1 MAIKTWDNGV
11 SSLAL
16 SEIQT
21 EFGGSNPISLNEY
34 YAGGA
39 NVPSGTTGD
48 FGALPTSGT
57 IAVQKFYGS
66 EAVTSPIQSGDGF
79 FMFIILNSNPQT
91 PIHFGNCVVKLG
103 GSIVKGSLNQ
113 STATSGNGYGFQGPM
128 NGVLNFL
135 RSVNYVHTD
144 GLTYVP
150 VDRVQYG
157 VSSTYPASGYS
168 FPSSLSGYTDADIE
182 QVDFSTT
189 LTQGSTTVGSD
200 TIYGYNRVGLSNL
213 HSDFGSIGDNELLEI
228 RGGTSESIHLQ
239 IAAISYTV
247 GFLVGLRFII
257 DDASPIPT
265 TNDAGWNNLKI
276 GNTTYTKSDAD
287 FFNSGTNSATN
298 SNGYYAEWRWNA
310 TAGDT
315 TGPFSSTNNTQ
326 FDIEIT

>member
-57 IAVQKFYGS
+57 IGVQKFYGS

-79 FMFIILNSNPQT
+79 FLFIVLSSNPQL

-103 GSIVKGSLNQ
+103 GSIVKGSTNQ
-113 STATSGNGYGFQGPM
+113 GTAVGSSGYGFQGPM
-128 NGVLNFL
+128 NGVMNFL
-135 RSVNYVHTD
+135 RSVNYKHTD
-144 GLTYVP
+144 GKTYVP

-157 VSSTYPASGYS
+157 ISSTYPNSGYS
-168 FPSSLSGYTDADIE
+168 FPPLSSYTDADIE

-213 HSDFGSIGDNELLEI
+213 HSDFGSIGDNALTEI
-228 RGGTSESIHLQ
+228 RGGSSDSYFK
-239 IAAISYTV
+239 IAAISYSV
-247 GFLVGLRFII
+247 GFLVGLRFIV
-257 DDASPIPT
+257 DDVSPIPT
-265 TNDAGWNNLKI
+265 TDDAGWNNLKI
-276 GNTTYTKSDAD
+276 GNTTYTKSSAD
-287 FFNSGTNSATN
+287 YFNSGTNSATN

>member
-1 MAIKTWDNGV
+1 MPIQPSGTI
-11 SSLAL
+11 AL
-16 SEIQT
+16 SDIQT

-57 IAVQKFYGS
+57 IGVQKFYGS

-79 FMFIILNSNPQT
+79 FMFIVLNSNPQV
-91 PIHFGNCVVKLG
+91 PVHFGTCVVKLG
-103 GSIVKGSLNQ
+103 GSIVKGSV
-113 STATSGNGYGFQGPM
+113 SSPTGSDGYGFQGPI

-144 GLTYVP
+144 GKTYVP
-150 VDRVQYG
+150 VDRVQFG
-157 VSSTYPASGYS
+157 ISSTYPTSGYS

-228 RGGTSESIHLQ
+228 RGGSAGRIRSPASTKLTLSLLESR
-239 IAAISYTV
+239 S
-247 GFLVGLRFII
+247 
-257 DDASPIPT
+257 
-265 TNDAGWNNLKI
+265 LK
-276 GNTTYTKSDAD
+276 
-287 FFNSGTNSATN
+287 
-298 SNGYYAEWRWNA
+298 
-310 TAGDT
+310 
-315 TGPFSSTNNTQ
+315 P
-326 FDIEIT
+326 